1 VGVDVQQTRSK
12 PLPVRVVDGFALT
25 GWQST
30 TQGRNLAVFDRHIAY
45 ATGTAMTIK
54 YLGVLDY
61 QIPLHNDYLSC

>member
-1 VGVDVQQTRSK
+1 
-12 PLPVRVVDGFALT
+12 VDGFALT

-45 ATGTAMTIK
+45 ATGTAMPIK